1 MTSDASAA
9 PPDPFAFAAPTLLD
23 EAGVR
28 DALQQVLDPEIG
40 ESIVD
45 LGLVQTIEIAPGQV
59 RVTLIPTSATCPM
72 SELLLEDATDAVQR
86 ACPEGTLVDVVLDW
100 DTPWEPHRLHPSLKA
115 RFGW

>member
-1 MTSDASAA
+1 MT
-9 PPDPFAFAAPTLLD
+9 PDPALVLASFAFAGPTPPD

-45 LGLVQTIEIAPGQV
+45 LGLVQAIAIMPGQV

-72 SELLLEDATDAVQR
+72 SELLLEDATDAIQH
-86 ACPEGTLVDVVLDW
+86 ACPEGTLVDVMLDW
-100 DTPWEPHRLHPSLKA
+100 DTPWEPDRMHPTLKT